1 MFRSKVLIYLCILL
15 GTGLGWFHAHA
26 YWITRV
32 RYWRFSQVIDSS
44 DKTIC
49 FWIIFGSALLAAV
62 LASWKNRT
70 TLWLTITGITVGWL
84 LFALA
89 GPAYTSSPQ
98 STQQGLLPAGVI
110 WEQLSRQTVGM
121 LLGALVFLYWPEIAR
136 FLNSFK
142 GIDSEQLTAPRS
154 PSESRGSS

>member
-1 MFRSKVLIYLCILL
+1 MFHSKILISLCVLL
-15 GTGLGWFHAHA
+15 GTGFGWFQAHE
-26 YWITRV
+26 YWITHLS
-32 RYWRFSQVIDSS
+32 YLGGSQVIDSS
-44 DKTIC
+44 EKNIC
-49 FWIIFGSALLAAV
+49 FWMIFGSALLAAV

-89 GPAYTSSPQ
+89 GPAYTSSPR

-110 WEQLSRQTVGM
+110 WEQLSRQTIGM
-121 LLGALVFLYWPEIAR
+121 LLGALLFLYWPEIAR

-142 GIDSEQLTAPRS
+142 GIESEQLTAPRS